1 VIRRGGFV
9 ALVAVLLAGA
19 VPALAATP
27 TTVSSSSRQ
36 AQISKQVSS
45 LKTQISE
52 VSAEEAALLAQYDLI
67 VAQRK
72 ALDVKVSALD
82 MQVAAAQGRL
92 DTANDALAKVDGQ
105 VAAAE
110 AQLTEA
116 NTALSASLRS
126 LNTRAIAAYV
136 DQPEFHLLDA
146 LLKARTFRDVDAA
159 KGYLDTLIE
168 TEADTVDAVKIAKA
182 ERQTAREALND
193 TRKQAADARDVVA
206 QQVDAVKSAR
216 QAQDAVRQEVA
227 AQEAKRLALVN
238 QAKSRKAAFQ
248 KQVNALQAESNSISS
263 LLRGVQKGQPIAPS
277 GHGILAIPIPG
288 APITST
294 FGMRFDPILETN
306 SMHTGV
312 DFGAAMG
319 TPIHAAADGVVVF
332 AGVRGGYGN
341 CTIIDHGNSLAT
353 LYGHQSVIGVSVGQK
368 VKKGQVI
375 GKVGSTGMSTGPH
388 LHFEVRVNGNPV
400 NPLLYL

>member
-1 VIRRGGFV
+1 MIRRGGFV

-19 VPALAATP
+19 VPAWAATP
-27 TTVSSSSRQ
+27 TTVSSSTRQ
-36 AQISKQVSS
+36 AQISKQLSS

-67 VAQRK
+67 QSERK

-92 DTANDALAKVDGQ
+92 DTANDALAKVDSQ

-110 AQLTEA
+110 AQVQEA
-116 NTALSASLRS
+116 NAALSTSLRS

-136 DQPEFHLLDA
+136 DQPELHLVDA
-146 LLKARTFRDVDAA
+146 LLNAHTFRDLAAA

-168 TEADTVDAVKIAKA
+168 TEADTVDSVKIAKA
-182 ERQTAREALND
+182 ERQVARQALD
-193 TRKQAADARDVVA
+193 STRKQAADARDAVA
-206 QQVDAVKSAR
+206 QQVNEVKSAR
-216 QAQDAVRQEVA
+216 QAQDAVRQQVA
-227 AQEAKRLALVN
+227 AQEAKRLALVQ
-238 QAKSRKAAFQ
+238 QARSRKAAFQ
-248 KQVNALQAESNSISS
+248 KQVSALQAESNSITS

-277 GHGILAIPIPG
+277 GKGILAIPIPG

-312 DFGAAMG
+312 DFGAPMG

-332 AGVRGGYGN
+332 AGPRGGYGN

-353 LYGHQSVIGVSVGQK
+353 LYGHQSSIGVSVGQK

-388 LHFEVRVNGNPV
+388 LHFEVRVNGTPV